1 MLAQKLLPNISFK
14 KKKKTFRSQRF
25 LFLNYS
31 TARHIQ
37 NSPPSK
43 HTEDILPEIEF

>member
-1 MLAQKLLPNISFK
+1 MLAQKLLPNISL